1 MFLTQRVGTLA
12 TGLPYARA
20 ESLAAQHPLYS
31 CDSVP
36 PAKRGRKWTWAV
48 NVALESV
55 AVPTS
60 ALHPVG
66 QRERALLARK
76 LDQIESAGGFD
87 EYPELPR

>member
-1 MFLTQRVGTLA
+1 MIRVGTLA

-36 PAKRGRKWTWAV
+36 PAKRGRKWTWSV
-48 NVALESV
+48 NVALES
-55 AVPTS
+55 AGVPTR
-60 ALHPVG
+60 LLDPLG
-66 QRERALLARK
+66 QRVRAVMARK
-76 LDQIESAGGFD
+76 LDEIERAGGFD